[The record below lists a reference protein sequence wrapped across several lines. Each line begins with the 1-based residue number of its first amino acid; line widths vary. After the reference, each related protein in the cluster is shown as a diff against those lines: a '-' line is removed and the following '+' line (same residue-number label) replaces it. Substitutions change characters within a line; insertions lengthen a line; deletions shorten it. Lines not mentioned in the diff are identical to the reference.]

1 MYHQVLNHGHVNIF
15 TEQTSK
21 GTFIRK
27 NGELIKVLRKTGI
40 NNKDTWDKIMED
52 GGSIQGIKELDKW
65 CYLDGKMVLCSEIK
79 NGDRDKIYPVKDVF
93 RTFKEIN
100 QMDLVK
106 QVGVGQQYIDQS
118 VSLNLVFP
126 SIINLP
132 KWINQV
138 TMEVGNKVL
147 KHYTI

>member
-1 MYHQVLNHGHVNIF
+1 
-15 TEQTSK
+15 
-21 GTFIRK
+21 
-27 NGELIKVLRKTGI
+27 
-40 NNKDTWDKIMED
+40 MED

-118 VSLNLVFP
+118 VSLNLVFLRL
-126 SIINLP
+126 STP

-147 KHYTI
+147 KHCTI

>member
-1 MYHQVLNHGHVNIF
+1 MVNHYGVKKVDLEIHTLEQNTPTVSNSKLADHVSPGIEPYLINIF

-27 NGELIKVLRKTGI
+27 NGELIKVLRKAGI

-79 NGDRDKIYPVKDVF
+79 NGDRDKIYPIKDVF

-106 QVGVGQQYIDQS
+106 QLELDNNI
-118 VSLNLVFP
+118 LT
-126 SIINLP
+126 
-132 KWINQV
+132 NQF
-138 TMEVGNKVL
+138 
-147 KHYTI
+147 H